1 MRPAWAGLA
10 TLLLAAT
17 AGSDVSP
24 RFSRGLTY
32 ISYPNRRLVIAVD
45 PKGREVWRR
54 ADLGDYPCAIWPTAG
69 GGCVV
74 GIRGAMVALDRQG
87 KTKRTVPAPGGAT
100 LTTLKPAP
108 GGGFAAGDTFNHTA
122 TCLMTADGAA
132 EVRLPAEGRYMD
144 VCVTRDGGL
153 ASVGYDKALTFW
165 DSTGRLLNKVPIK
178 GSGTSIHALRN
189 GSFLIT
195 CYDVGSVL
203 EVSRDGAVQWELPGL
218 QHPLHAQRLRNGNTL
233 VANFSGGKVI
243 EATREGKIVWTYAG
257 GGDGARVAVREE

>member
-1 MRPAWAGLA
+1 MRRAAVVLG
-10 TLLLAAT
+10 TLLLAVP

-24 RFSRGLTY
+24 RFIRGLTY
-32 ISYPNRRLVIAVD
+32 ISYPNRHLVVAID

-54 ADLGDYPCAIWPTAG
+54 ADLGDYPCAIWPMAA

-74 GIRGAMVALDRQG
+74 GLRGSMVFLDRNG
-87 KTKRTVPAPGGAT
+87 KTRRTVPSPGGAA

-108 GGGFAAGDTFNHTA
+108 GGGFAAGDTFNHTG
-122 TCLMTADGAA
+122 TCLMTAEGASK
-132 EVRLPAEGRYMD
+132 VRLPAEGRYMD
-144 VCVTRDGGL
+144 LCVTPDGGI

-165 DSTGRLLNKVPIK
+165 DSTSRQLNKIPLK

-189 GSFLIT
+189 GTYLIT
-195 CYDVGSVL
+195 CYDAGCVL
-203 EVSRDGAVQWELPGL
+203 EVTRDGEVRWELPGL
-218 QHPLHAQRLRNGNTL
+218 SHPLHAQRLRNGNTL

-243 EATREGKIVWTYAG
+243 EVDRDGKTVWSYTG